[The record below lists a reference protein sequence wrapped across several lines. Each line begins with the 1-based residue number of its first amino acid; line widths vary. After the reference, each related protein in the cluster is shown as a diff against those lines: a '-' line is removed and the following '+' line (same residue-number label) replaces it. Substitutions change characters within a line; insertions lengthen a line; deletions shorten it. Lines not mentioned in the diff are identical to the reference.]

1 MARRS
6 ARARIE
12 WLPPFLAAL
21 VPLAIVLAV
30 ALVVVIRARRRTR
43 KPRAARE
50 ASAFVILERNLWEA
64 CAVDDL
70 REPWARYTTEPVR
83 GFCGVPPGRHRI
95 STTTPSGDATLDFV
109 VYPGEVLSFRLDPE
123 RARWEP
129 CDLDPDTRSA
139 LEGAPVSSMDVTA
152 IARPKLPG
160 WLVHLRTTI
169 GVGGGRLGAPRLG
182 GNATATA
189 SSLARAPEDGVDR
202 LRKRLA
208 KLVAMA
214 ESGTDSDLDIVA
226 DARAIGE
233 ALVGRCLA
241 RKEMRTLVVSV
252 RDTATR
258 LASNGDTD
266 RAMRVLSLG
275 LAVLPG
281 DPELMVTAGCALA
294 ARGEADEALR
304 VLNAALE
311 RDRCLEA
318 EDVARAMR
326 ARMELRS
333 QLGRS
338 VRVSP

>member
-1 MARRS
+1 MARGR
-6 ARARIE
+6 ARARIDS
-12 WLPPFLAAL
+12 LPSFLVAL
-21 VPLAIVLAV
+21 IPLAIVLAT
-30 ALVVVIRARRRTR
+30 ALVVVVRARRRTR
-43 KPRAARE
+43 KPRATRE
-50 ASAFVILERNLWEA
+50 ASAFVILEGNLWEA

-70 REPWARYTTEPVR
+70 REPWGRYTTEPVR
-83 GFCGVPPGRHRI
+83 GFCGVPAGRHRVR
-95 STTTPSGDATLDFV
+95 TTTPSGDATLDFV

-139 LEGAPVSSMDVTA
+139 LEAVPISSMDVTA

-169 GVGGGRLGAPRLG
+169 GLGSGSLGAPRLG
-182 GNATATA
+182 GNATTKA
-189 SSLARAPEDGVDR
+189 SSLARASDDGINR

-208 KLVAMA
+208 KLVAIA
-214 ESGTDSDLDIVA
+214 DGGADSDLDIVA

-233 ALVGRCLA
+233 AIVGRCLA
-241 RKEMRTLVVSV
+241 RKEMRSLVVSV
-252 RDTATR
+252 RDAATR
-258 LASNGDTD
+258 LASNGDTN

-281 DPELMVTAGCALA
+281 DPELMVIAGCALA
-294 ARGEADEALR
+294 TRGEADEALR

-338 VRVSP
+338 VRV